1 MISEDSYDEC
11 GEIEKVKA
19 YLRRGALGGI
29 LATDDSLTSVWAI
42 LRGELGVLESESV
55 VDASEEEFE

>member
-1 MISEDSYDEC
+1 MR
-11 GEIEKVKA
+11 EIEKVKA

-29 LATDDSLTSVWAI
+29 LATDDSSTSVWAI